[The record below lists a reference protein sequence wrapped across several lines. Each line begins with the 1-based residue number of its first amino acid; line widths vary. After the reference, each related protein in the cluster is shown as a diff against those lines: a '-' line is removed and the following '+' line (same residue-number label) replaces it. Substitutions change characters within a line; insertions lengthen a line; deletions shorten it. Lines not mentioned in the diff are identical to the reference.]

1 MANGD
6 VGTESHRLPRIAMEH
21 GTVLNIAARS
31 DADLL
36 EIAARNSCGPEAAA
50 CCHQHIA
57 NHDGGFSYP
66 GVSIDLGIGPG
77 LGASHGHGSEATSLP
92 GDLSDNLIWCRNGMP
107 KRARVASS
115 AVEHPAFN
123 RLVLSSNL
131 RRPIPAL

>member
-1 MANGD
+1 
-6 VGTESHRLPRIAMEH
+6 MEH
-21 GTVLNIAARS
+21 GTVLNIAACS

-36 EIAARNSCGPEAAA
+36 EITARNGRGPEAAA
-50 CCHQHIA
+50 RCHLHIA
-57 NHDGGFSYP
+57 NHDGGFSNP
-66 GVSIDLGIGPG
+66 GVGIDLGIGPG
-77 LGASHGHGSEATSLP
+77 LGASHGHGSAATSLP

-131 RRPIPAL
+131 RRPISTI

>member
-1 MANGD
+1 
-6 VGTESHRLPRIAMEH
+6 MEH
-21 GTVLNIAARS
+21 GTILNIAARS

-36 EIAARNSCGPEAAA
+36 EISARNGRGPEAAA
-50 CCHQHIA
+50 RCHLHIA
-57 NHDGGFSYP
+57 NHDGGFSNP
-66 GVSIDLGIGPG
+66 GVGIDLGIGPG
-77 LGASHGHGSEATSLP
+77 LGASHGHGSAATSLP

-131 RRPIPAL
+131 RRPISTI